1 MRSVRRRVDPRYNNN
16 RRWLR
21 VALVILVVACAGL
34 LFLDETILLHLYV
47 TPVALYTLG
56 SDRGFSH
63 DCCLTNHFLRTIGRV
78 ELGCRMAREGDF
90 VVLPEDLDE
99 GGAFR
104 THFPVFP
111 ETAVEAL
118 EIAAR
123 DRLGCRLVRRSAL
136 PRGIRWVSYDYG
148 RKFGAHPALQEW
160 LATSMSLPPKLLPAL
175 ESCGGDGFDGSLVP
189 TVAVHMRVEEDW
201 YGTNYSPDKRT
212 PYCTMKKAQNGR
224 HFCYSPSDI
233 FNAIYNSRD
242 VLSDTRRFSLLFGDV
257 ASRYEVGTREH
268 PLEVAKSY
276 FPGSSIFH
284 KSVSNTCLERLRR
297 LTYNER
303 ALVDLWIATNAADF
317 VGTPDQSSMS
327 DLIVRIRQYK
337 GLDGFSY
344 SLPERGE
351 VKATSLKSC
360 TAQPLECVLESANFI
375 K

>member
-1 MRSVRRRVDPRYNNN
+1 MFVV
-16 RRWLR
+16 L
-21 VALVILVVACAGL
+21 LVLCAGL
-34 LFLDETILLHLYV
+34 LFLDEAILLHMYV
-47 TPVALYTLG
+47 SPIALYSLG

-78 ELGCRMAREGDF
+78 ELGCRMARDGDF

-111 ETAVEAL
+111 EAAVEAL
-118 EIAAR
+118 EIAAM
-123 DRLGCRLVRRSAL
+123 DLLGCRLVGRSAL
-136 PRGIRWVSYDYG
+136 PHGIRWVSYDYG

-175 ESCGGDGFDGSLVP
+175 ESCGGGGFDGSLVP

-212 PYCTMKKAQNGR
+212 PYCAMKMAQKGR

-233 FNAIYNSRD
+233 FSAIYSSRD
-242 VLSDTRRFSLLFGDV
+242 MLSDNRRFSLLFGDV
-257 ASRYEVGTREH
+257 ASRYEVSSREH

-284 KSVSNTCLERLRR
+284 KSVSNKCLEQLRR

-303 ALVDLWIATNAADF
+303 AFVDLWIATNAADF

-327 DLIVRIRQYK
+327 DLIVRIRQNK

-344 SLPERGE
+344 SLPEIGE
-351 VKATSLKSC
+351 VKATSLTSC
-360 TAQPLECVLESANFI
+360 AARPLECAVNSANFA
-375 K
+375 